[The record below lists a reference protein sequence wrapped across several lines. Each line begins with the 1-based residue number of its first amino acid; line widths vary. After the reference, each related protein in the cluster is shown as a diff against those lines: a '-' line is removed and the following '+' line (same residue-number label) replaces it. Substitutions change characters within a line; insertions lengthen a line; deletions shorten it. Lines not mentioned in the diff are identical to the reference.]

1 MEKIT
6 YTEIFYSV
14 QGEGRWAG
22 VPSVFFRTFG
32 CNFRCRK
39 FGRAR
44 DEVIEGHNP
53 EVTEIIRMVE
63 SNPGEYQ
70 QFRDLPLVTTGCDTY
85 ASIYPEFKRF
95 NEQADVYTIADRIH
109 DVLPE
114 KRWDQD
120 SHDPIHF
127 IITGGEPLLAYQ
139 QLYPTLLDG
148 LRKKGLRDLT
158 IETNGTQRL
167 YQQVYDY
174 LFEEFTRHG
183 RDYDRLTF
191 SVSPKLPGSGESW
204 EAAIQ
209 PKVVKEYEMVG
220 YTYLKFV
227 VATEQDVLDAERA
240 VQEYREAGF
249 GGPVYLMPAGG
260 VPQVYNLNTQQV
272 AQMAMARGWRYSPRL
287 QVDIWRNEWGT

>member
-6 YTEIFYSV
+6 YTEIFYSL
-14 QGEGRWAG
+14 QGEGRWTG
-22 VPSVFFRTFG
+22 VPSIFFRTFG

-39 FGRAR
+39 FGRDR
-44 DEVIEGHNP
+44 DEVIDGHNP
-53 EVTEIIRMVE
+53 EVVNIVREIEKDPDRYRE
-63 SNPGEYQ
+63 
-70 QFRDLPLVTTGCDTY
+70 FRDLPLVTTGCDTY

-95 NEQADVYTIADRIH
+95 NQQEDVYTIADRINAL
-109 DVLPE
+109 LPNGT
-114 KRWDQD
+114 WNQDWSDQ
-120 SHDPIHF
+120 IHF

-139 QLYPTLLDG
+139 QLYPTLLEL
-148 LRKKGLRDLT
+148 LRLRGLRDLT
-158 IETNGTQRL
+158 IETNGSQML
-167 YQQVYDY
+167 YEQVRTY
-174 LFEEFTRHG
+174 LFEEFTRYG

-204 EAAIQ
+204 DTAIQ
-209 PKVVKEYEMVG
+209 PKTVKEYETIG

-227 VATEQDVLDAERA
+227 VATEADVLDADRA
-240 VQEYREAGF
+240 VAEYREAGF
-249 GGPVYLMPAGG
+249 GGPIYLMPTGG